1 MFASR
6 TLDDCKQL
14 QLGAST
20 RCALRESRYPMGGR
34 DPEFRCVCTCVRD
47 CTRRVRHRVA
57 ACAPGSGD
65 PAPGVFLGGRNCG
78 VLCHCDEPTSEGG
91 CRGRVSDHL
100 LDDGREPRSRQ
111 GGRDGSGVVG
121 SWRDIRIGL
130 NGALRGVGDAAEETD
145 TGPGSWAPTVAA
157 DITRCVHG
165 RRTRWLSLPLGATR
179 RLEPGGV
186 ILVRLVFVR
195 VFRQSAAGRASGK
208 GRREPPEGAL
218 GR

>member
-65 PAPGVFLGGRNCG
+65 PAPGVFFGGRNCG

-91 CRGRVSDHL
+91 IEDVFRITSLTTGENHVRGK
-100 LDDGREPRSRQ
+100 
-111 GGRDGSGVVG
+111 
-121 SWRDIRIGL
+121 
-130 NGALRGVGDAAEETD
+130 
-145 TGPGSWAPTVAA
+145 VAGM
-157 DITRCVHG
+157 DLE
-165 RRTRWLSLPLGATR
+165 WLGH
-179 RLEPGGV
+179 GV
-186 ILVRLVFVR
+186 I
-195 VFRQSAAGRASGK
+195 SGSD
-208 GRREPPEGAL
+208 
-218 GR
+218 